1 LSFSSNGGSFGLGNI
16 KLVITNPA
24 DPQVKAIARLGQR
37 SRRED
42 AGVFIVEG
50 PQAVRE
56 LLTFAPESVVDV
68 FYTAAF
74 AEKHGGILELAQRS
88 PATVDE
94 VSDKVLAVMADTVT
108 PQGVVAVAQLLEHSL
123 DDLGDPR
130 LVAICDEI
138 RDPGNA
144 GTVIRAADA
153 AGADAVILT
162 GASVDLHNPK
172 LVRASTGSIFHLPI
186 IEHDDLADVVE
197 WLQSRGVT
205 VLAAAADGDTIPSIQ
220 ASLDQPTAWLFGNE
234 AHGLDDNARALA
246 DRVVSVP
253 IYGKAESLN
262 LATAASVCLYA
273 SAFAQSRG

>member
-1 LSFSSNGGSFGLGNI
+1 M
-16 KLVITNPA
+16 ITNPA
-24 DPQVKAIARLGQR
+24 DPQVKAIAKLAQR

-56 LLTFAPESVVDV
+56 LLSHAADSVVDV
-68 FYTAAF
+68 FYTETFAA
-74 AEKHGGILELAQRS
+74 KHGAIVQMAERS
-88 PATVDE
+88 PATVD
-94 VSDKVLAVMADTVT
+94 VVTDKVLEAMADTVT
-108 PQGVVAVAQLLEHSL
+108 PQGVIAVAQLLSHSL
-123 DDLGDPR
+123 EELDEVR
-130 LVAICDEI
+130 LVAVCDEI

-162 GASVDLHNPK
+162 GDSVDLHNPK
-172 LVRASTGSIFHLPI
+172 LVRSSTGSIFPLPI

-197 WLQSRGVT
+197 WLTSRGVT
-205 VLAAAADGDTIPSIQ
+205 ILAASADGEPIPS
-220 ASLDQPTAWLFGNE
+220 AGSVMNGPTAWLFGNE
-234 AHGLDDNARALA
+234 AHGLSEDARALA
-246 DRVVSVP
+246 DHVVSVP

-273 SAFAQSRG
+273 SAFAQSAR

>member
-1 LSFSSNGGSFGLGNI
+1 
-16 KLVITNPA
+16 VITNPT
-24 DPQVKAIARLGQR
+24 DPAVKAVKRLAQR
-37 SRRED
+37 SRRDD
-42 AGVFIVEG
+42 AGVFIIEG

-56 LLTFAPESVVDV
+56 LLTFAPQSVVDV
-68 FYTAAF
+68 FYTATF
-74 AEKHGGILELAQRS
+74 AEKHGGIVQLAERS

-94 VSDKVLAVMADTVT
+94 VTDKVLDAMADTVS
-108 PQGVVAVAQLLEHSL
+108 PQGVIAVATLLSHSL
-123 DDLGDPR
+123 SELDEVR

-162 GASVDLHNPK
+162 GDSVDLHNPK
-172 LVRASTGSIFHLPI
+172 LVRSSTGSIFHLPI

-197 WLQSRGVT
+197 WLMSRGVRI
-205 VLAAAADGDTIPSIQ
+205 LAAAADGESIPSVT
-220 ASLDQPTAWLFGNE
+220 ATLAAPTAWLFGNE
-234 AHGLDDNARALA
+234 AHGLSDDARALA
-246 DRVVSVP
+246 DKVVSVP

-273 SAFAQSRG
+273 SAFAQSGG

>member
-1 LSFSSNGGSFGLGNI
+1 LGSI

-56 LLTFAPESVVDV
+56 LLTFAPDSVVDV

-74 AEKHGGILELAQRS
+74 AEKHGGILELAERS

-108 PQGVVAVAQLLEHSL
+108 PQGVIAVAQLLKHSL
-123 DDLGDPR
+123 DDLDDIR

-144 GTVIRAADA
+144 GTVVRAADA

-273 SAFAQSRG
+273 TAFAQSRG